1 MSGAT
6 LFGIIRALA
15 RLSQYAGQ
23 IAYALLTR
31 SPLSLRTARLACI
44 RHATSVRSEPGS
56 NSSLIFKVLVLLIT
70 FVLTPRIDSWSVT
83 KHISDSFNLPG
94 GRSGLRPLPFGLS
107 AVPFEGEAN
116 YRIFWDNVKG
126 FSQKNSIFFHF
137 FEKTRKN
144 QNISSLKTQYQQIIH
159 TSESTKRAHR
169 AFTPLH

>member
-83 KHISDSFNLPG
+83 KHISDSFKLPG
-94 GRSGLRPLPFGLS
+94 GLSGPPSQSRSAVSG
-107 AVPFEGEAN
+107 VPFEGDAN
-116 YRIFWDNVKG
+116 DRIFGENVKG

-137 FEKTRKN
+137 F
-144 QNISSLKTQYQQIIH
+144 
-159 TSESTKRAHR
+159 
-169 AFTPLH
+169 

>member
-83 KHISDSFNLPG
+83 KHISDSFKLPG
-94 GRSGLRPLPFGLS
+94 GLSGPPSRPVRPSQASRSRVRPII
-107 AVPFEGEAN
+107 E
-116 YRIFWDNVKG
+116 
-126 FSQKNSIFFHF
+126 FSGRMSRVFLKKFQLFFIF
-137 FEKTRKN
+137 FEKTAK
-144 QNISSLKTQYQQIIH
+144 
-159 TSESTKRAHR
+159 
-169 AFTPLH
+169 TPLLASLSTVYSLFPVPGKQMLGKIYD